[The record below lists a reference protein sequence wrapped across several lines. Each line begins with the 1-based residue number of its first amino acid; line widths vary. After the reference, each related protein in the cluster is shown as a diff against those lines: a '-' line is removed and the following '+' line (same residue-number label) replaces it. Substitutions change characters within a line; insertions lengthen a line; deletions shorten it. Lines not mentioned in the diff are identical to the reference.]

1 MNAQI
6 GWWFNII
13 FYLCKAFLEGRKKWI
28 RVAVDQTW
36 FAAFLLAHYWIWSFK
51 RVAMYKMRVYLDTLS
66 AVAEETEVEM
76 GKIIS
81 GCKEEEVIDARAILI
96 RLLFDQGLY
105 PIQISRFTG
114 ICQRSVNRFLLDFQD
129 RIMTRRMM
137 RLFYDNVR
145 KKIGLS

>member
-1 MNAQI
+1 MPLFSKVSEQKKLGNNLKSLQI
-6 GWWFNII
+6 
-13 FYLCKAFLEGRKKWI
+13 
-28 RVAVDQTW
+28 V
-36 FAAFLLAHYWIWSFK
+36 AAFFLLWRILNDT
-51 RVAMYKMRVYLDTLS
+51 MYKMQVYLDTLS

-96 RLLFDQGLY
+96 RLLFEQGLY